1 MSSRP
6 AVLAPRRGPANTA
19 QWQLTTESF
28 DALLTRLAS
37 DAGPVTSSYERLHR
51 RLAAFFDR
59 QGCIDA
65 DACADATLDRVAR
78 QLGEGRMI
86 ENVCRYA
93 YGVARFVILESIR
106 QRTRLQ
112 AALAQAPPRPP
123 AARTPDPRLVRLE
136 TQLERMPPD
145 MRSLLVEYY
154 GAEAGSRWASR
165 KRLADRLGISYGA
178 LKARIHR
185 ARTQLERSI
194 TT

>member
-1 MSSRP
+1 MTSSP
-6 AVLAPRRGPANTA
+6 AVLAPARGPADTNR
-19 QWQLTTESF
+19 WQLTTESF
-28 DALLTRLAS
+28 EALLARLAS
-37 DAGPVTSSYERLHR
+37 DGDQVTHPYQHLHR

-106 QRTRLQ
+106 RRTRLQ
-112 AALAQAPPRPP
+112 AALVQAPPQPP

-136 TQLERMPPD
+136 TQLERMRPD
-145 MRSLLVEYY
+145 MRRLLVEYY
-154 GAEAGSRWASR
+154 GAEAGARWASR

-185 ARTQLERSI
+185 ARTQLGRSI